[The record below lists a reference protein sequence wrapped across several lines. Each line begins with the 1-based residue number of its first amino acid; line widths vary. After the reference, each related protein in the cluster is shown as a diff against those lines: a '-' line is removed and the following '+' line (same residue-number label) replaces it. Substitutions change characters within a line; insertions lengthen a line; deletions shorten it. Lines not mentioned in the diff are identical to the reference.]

1 MSTGRGVVTRA
12 ADALVLSRLSPS
24 AAALVA
30 LLAGALLVPGFAPF
44 GLWPVVLVSLGTLYL
59 LVVNAGPAGALWRG
73 WWFGLGQYGAGTSW
87 VYVSIHQFGN
97 AGIPLAVLMT
107 LLFAAGLALFVM
119 LTMFLWRRLV
129 VVGSAWPDVVSFAAA
144 WTLMDWLLTWV
155 LTGFPWL
162 FPGYAF
168 IDTPLAPLAPL
179 VGVLGITW
187 VVVMMGAALGA
198 LIVGLRGRLALGAVL
213 LLPWPV
219 GWLAGQVQWT
229 TPDPVPRSVALVQGN
244 TDQATKWQRDQVTV
258 ILQNYAQL
266 SEPYWGADLVIWPE
280 AAITLY
286 LRQAREALRRL
297 AMRAGDGTLIT
308 GIPVWNPD
316 PDASGGRFRNAAVAV
331 GSGSGIYYKRRL
343 VPFGEY
349 VPLEGV
355 LRGLIDLFDLPMS
368 RAGAGPWQ
376 QPPLDGGGFPVAV
389 AICYEIAYPRLVADS
404 DGAVIVTLSNDT
416 WFGNSIGP
424 HQHLEMARMR
434 ALENGRWVLRA
445 TNNGITA
452 VIDARGEIV
461 ARLPQFRAGV
471 LTAPF
476 RLVTGDT
483 PWRRVGDVPVLLLCC
498 AALLLGGSQAR
509 ARSRSVSS

>member
-1 MSTGRGVVTRA
+1 M
-12 ADALVLSRLSPS
+12 
-24 AAALVA
+24 
-30 LLAGALLVPGFAPF
+30 
-44 GLWPVVLVSLGTLYL
+44 
-59 LVVNAGPAGALWRG
+59 
-73 WWFGLGQYGAGTSW
+73 
-87 VYVSIHQFGN
+87 
-97 AGIPLAVLMT
+97 
-107 LLFAAGLALFVM
+107 
-119 LTMFLWRRLV
+119 
-129 VVGSAWPDVVSFAAA
+129 
-144 WTLMDWLLTWV
+144 
-155 LTGFPWL
+155 
-162 FPGYAF
+162 
-168 IDTPLAPLAPL
+168 
-179 VGVLGITW
+179 
-187 VVVMMGAALGA
+187 
-198 LIVGLRGRLALGAVL
+198 
-213 LLPWPV
+213 
-219 GWLAGQVQWT
+219 
-229 TPDPVPRSVALVQGN
+229 
-244 TDQATKWQRDQVTV
+244 
-258 ILQNYAQL
+258 
-266 SEPYWGADLVIWPE
+266 
-280 AAITLY
+280 
-286 LRQAREALRRL
+286 
-297 AMRAGDGTLIT
+297 
-308 GIPVWNPD
+308 
-316 PDASGGRFRNAAVAV
+316 
-331 GSGSGIYYKRRL
+331 
-343 VPFGEY
+343 PFGEY